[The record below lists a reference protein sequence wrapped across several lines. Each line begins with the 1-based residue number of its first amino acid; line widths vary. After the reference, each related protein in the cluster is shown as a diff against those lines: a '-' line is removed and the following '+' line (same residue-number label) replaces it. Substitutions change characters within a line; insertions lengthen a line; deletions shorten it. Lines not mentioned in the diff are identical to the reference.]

1 MTIGDRRLGTD
12 DWGPTIGGQTLNFRT
27 LNFWL
32 FGARSI
38 KRGQTLDF
46 LDFDL
51 DFRPST
57 SGISRFPAL
66 PLLAGAL
73 VAIVPHGQCPIL
85 AITTTTA
92 QKENP

>member
-1 MTIGDRRLGTD
+1 MRRSSD
-12 DWGPTIGGQTLNFRT
+12 DWGPTIGGQT

-38 KRGQTLDF
+38 KRGQT

-92 QKENP
+92 QKENS